1 MSGAMSS
8 TRPLD
13 GAVMRGIACIVLAM
27 ALFAVLD
34 ALIKWLSA
42 AGYSTWQLVF
52 CRSLF
57 AFVVIVPLIGG
68 QGGVA
73 LLRTSRLPS
82 HLFRACFGLATLWCW
97 FYSYRELPLAD
108 AYALSFSAPLFM
120 TALSGPLLGER
131 VGRHRWSAV
140 VVGLAGVIIM
150 VQPGATAFE
159 ASALIVLLAALLYAL
174 SMIQLRGL
182 GATEPTLR
190 TVFYFTLFSTLASG
204 FALPLVGRLP
214 ASWLE
219 AGLLVATGLIGG
231 VAQVLLTHAYRLAP
245 VSIVAPF
252 DYTAMVWAVLLG
264 LAVFG
269 DRPGW
274 PVLFGAVV
282 VIASGLYILRRE
294 ALKAPADAGAAIRAR
309 KPLARPGGL
318 V

>member
-1 MSGAMSS
+1 
-8 TRPLD
+8 
-13 GAVMRGIACIVLAM
+13 
-27 ALFAVLD
+27 
-34 ALIKWLSA
+34 
-42 AGYSTWQLVF
+42 
-52 CRSLF
+52 
-57 AFVVIVPLIGG
+57 
-68 QGGVA
+68 
-73 LLRTSRLPS
+73 
-82 HLFRACFGLATLWCW
+82 
-97 FYSYRELPLAD
+97 
-108 AYALSFSAPLFM
+108 
-120 TALSGPLLGER
+120 
-131 VGRHRWSAV
+131 
-140 VVGLAGVIIM
+140 M